1 MQQAI
6 SHRVICAQM
15 IAGREAQLYA
25 AAKPTLDPVVADKLR
40 TVRARIEDRAE
51 RLYFRQ
57 DTCDAY
63 DLG

>member
-1 MQQAI
+1 
-6 SHRVICAQM
+6 M